1 MASREQLFEGYRQ
14 LRDKGV
20 KRFGLHTMV
29 ASNELEVD
37 YFVETAQLLFEL
49 VAELTTT
56 LGISFEFVNLG
67 GGIGIPYHPE
77 EEPVDLLAL
86 GEKVRA
92 LYETSIVKTGLAPL
106 IFGWS
111 VAVW

>member
-1 MASREQLFEGYRQ
+1 
-14 LRDKGV
+14 
-20 KRFGLHTMV
+20 MV

-49 VAELTTT
+49 VAEMTTT

-67 GGIGIPYHPE
+67 GGIGIPYRPE

-86 GEKVRA
+86 GEKIRS
-92 LYETSIVKTGLAPL
+92 LYETSIVKTGLARW
-106 IFGWS
+106 IFDWS
-111 VAVW
+111 VVAW